1 MIKILKYY
9 KNYKLLLFVAILSM
23 MAFIISD
30 MYWPILSKMFIDD
43 ALGNNSIEALKT
55 VLIGIAIMTVVR
67 VFSGYF
73 KEFTYDYIATK
84 ILGDIKNDL
93 FKHIHK
99 MDFKF
104 FDKKNT
110 GELMSRIGQDTE
122 NIWDMLGFALAVFV
136 ENIIYFSIASYILF
150 TLNWKLALLTLATMP
165 IIAYTAVKLREKISK
180 VYDKISDHAAKLNT
194 TAQENIA
201 GVRLV
206 KAFAREK
213 HETLKF
219 LKLNKKNYE
228 LNIKRTKIFGSLFS
242 VMEFF
247 GNLTVILLILFGG
260 SFVIR
265 EKISIGVLIAFTQYV
280 WMLIWPMRMMGLL
293 TNIISLGLTSA
304 KKIDKI
310 MSYKPEI
317 KNDEGELIKKGK
329 IIFHD
334 VYLKYDEDYV
344 LKKINLEINPGET
357 IAIMGETGSGKSS
370 FVNLLGRFYEVSK
383 GNILIDGNDI
393 RSINLKNLRDSIS
406 YIFQDSF
413 LFSETIEENIRM
425 GNYDLNKDRLEEI
438 AKISCIEEFV
448 EKMNKKYDTL
458 IGERGVG
465 LSGGQKQR
473 MTIARALAKKSKM
486 IILDDAT
493 SALDMDTEFELLKNI
508 KDSNKNITTFIIA
521 HRISAVKNADKII
534 YLKDGEIFEMGTH
547 DELVDKKG
555 EYYNIYKDQFKDFED
570 INYVA
575 NEVI

>member
-9 KNYKLLLFVAILSM
+9 KNYKLLLLVAVFSM
-23 MAFIISD
+23 LAFIISD
-30 MYWPILSKMFIDD
+30 MFWPMLSKMFIDE
-43 ALGNNSIEALKT
+43 ALGNNSVEALKT
-55 VLIGIAIMTVVR
+55 VLIGIAIMTIVR

-84 ILGDIKNDL
+84 VLGDIKNDL

-104 FDKKNT
+104 FDKQNT
-110 GELMSRIGQDTE
+110 GELMSRIGQDAE
-122 NIWDMLGFALAVFV
+122 NVWDMLGFALAVFI
-136 ENIIYFSIASYILF
+136 ENMIYFSVASFILF
-150 TLNWKLALLTLATMP
+150 SLNWKLALITLAGMP
-165 IIAYTAVKLREKISK
+165 LIAYVAIKLRQKVSK

-219 LKLNKKNYE
+219 LEMNKKNYE
-228 LNIKRTKIFGSLFS
+228 LNIERTKIFGSLFS
-242 VMEFF
+242 VMEFL
-247 GNLTVILLILFGG
+247 GNVTIVLLVVFGG
-260 SFVIR
+260 AFVIN
-265 EKISIGVLIAFTQYV
+265 EQISMGVLVAFTQYV

-293 TNIISLGLTSA
+293 TNIISLGTTSA

-310 MSYKPEI
+310 MSYKPAI
-317 KNDEGELIKKGK
+317 SNDEGEIIEKGK

-357 IAIMGETGSGKSS
+357 VAIMGETGSGKSS
-370 FVNLLGRFYEVSK
+370 LVNLIGRFYDVSK

-393 RSINLKNLRDSIS
+393 RSINLKNLRDNIS

-413 LFSETIEENIRM
+413 LFSETVEENIRM
-425 GNYDLNKDRLEEI
+425 GNSDLTKEDLENV
-438 AKISCIEEFV
+438 AKISCVEEFV
-448 EKMNKKYDTL
+448 EKMNEKYNTL

-473 MTIARALAKKSKM
+473 MTIARALAKKSRM
-486 IILDDAT
+486 IVLDDAT
-493 SALDMDTEFELLKNI
+493 SALDMDTEYELLKNI
-508 KDSNKNITTFIIA
+508 KESNKNITTFIIA

-547 DELVDKKG
+547 DELVEKKG
-555 EYYNIYKDQFKDFED
+555 EYYKIYKDQFKDFED
-570 INYVA
+570 ISLFA